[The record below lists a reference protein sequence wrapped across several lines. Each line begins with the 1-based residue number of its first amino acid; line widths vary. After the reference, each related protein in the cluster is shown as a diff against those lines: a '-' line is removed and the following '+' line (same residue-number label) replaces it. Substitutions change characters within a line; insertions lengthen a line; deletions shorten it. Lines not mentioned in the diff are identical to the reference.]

1 MSAAPSAKK
10 QKTGTTVTT
19 TGTTVTFEG
28 IDIEIATFTYNGV
41 KYANCH
47 FPSTG
52 ITPELVSKFWNNVL
66 KENEVMIATMDTNIT
81 WGKSAKTPFQVAQEV
96 SAMCPG
102 VGVCVSLMMFG
113 KDRVSNVFR
122 NPQTPKALLPG
133 DTPSAP
139 DTDGMVY
146 MIDNSIIG
154 TIDFMKTNIDIAA
167 GNCSPFC
174 YGNSGGVIN
183 YGAEITASIFSK
195 STNVFTDHAFMK
207 IWRKDGSVIAFA
219 SGAEMFGI
227 GGKTMKPHVSQLYDT
242 PVKCAMMDEYARAYM
257 KRMCAINNELLKAL
271 GELIGKEIPEFKL
284 CKKDQ
289 RRMKNLNLSKGGGD
303 FTTADKDAIVAHP
316 DFKGLCQKF
325 IADTTKIQS
334 DAITIIYKDDIALSK
349 KIMAI
354 MISRYPVEIDK
365 YIRKGR
371 WDKIWGYNLVD
382 AQVAAGFDVPADS
395 PYITIEGF
403 AEKIYERIPDNGVF
417 LLCECQGNVY
427 LPCLEERG
435 IYSKTVMSESGDEGT
450 AVFSKSPIT
459 SFIGGI

>member
-10 QKTGTTVTT
+10 QKTTD
-19 TGTTVTFEG
+19 TTVTFEG
-28 IDIEIATFTYNGV
+28 IVIEIATFTHNGV

-81 WGKSAKTPFQVAQEV
+81 LGKSAKTPFQVAQEV

-113 KDRVSNVFR
+113 KDRVPMVFR
-122 NPQTPKALLPG
+122 NPQLMKGLLPG
-133 DTPSAP
+133 DAPSAP

-146 MIDNSIIG
+146 MIDNSIIR
-154 TIDFMKTNIDIAA
+154 TIDFMKTNTDIAA

-174 YGNSGGVIN
+174 YGNSGGVVN
-183 YGAEITASIFSK
+183 YGGAITASIFDK

-207 IWRKDGSVIAFA
+207 LWRKDDSVIAFA

-242 PVKCAMMDEYARAYM
+242 PEKCALMNTYSVAYISEM
-257 KRMCAINNELLKAL
+257 FLINNKFLKAL
-271 GELIGKEIPEFKL
+271 GELIGKEISEFKL
-284 CKKDQ
+284 TKEDQ
-289 RRMKNLNLSKGGGD
+289 KRMKNLNLSKGGGD
-303 FTTADKDAIVAHP
+303 FTTADKDAIVVHP
-316 DFKGLCQKF
+316 DFKRLCHEF
-325 IADTTKIQS
+325 ITATIKLQS
-334 DAITIIYKDDIALSK
+334 DAINKIYKDEIALRD
-349 KIMAI
+349 KIMTT
-354 MISRYPVEIDK
+354 MGSKYPVEMKK
-365 YIRKGR
+365 YLMEKYR

-403 AEKIYERIPDNGVF
+403 AEEIYKRIPDNGVF
-417 LLCECQGNVY
+417 LLSECQGNVY
-427 LPCLEERG
+427 LSYLEERG
-435 IYSKTVMSESGDEGT
+435 IYSKTVMSEDGDEGT
-450 AVFSKSPIT
+450 AVFSKSPID